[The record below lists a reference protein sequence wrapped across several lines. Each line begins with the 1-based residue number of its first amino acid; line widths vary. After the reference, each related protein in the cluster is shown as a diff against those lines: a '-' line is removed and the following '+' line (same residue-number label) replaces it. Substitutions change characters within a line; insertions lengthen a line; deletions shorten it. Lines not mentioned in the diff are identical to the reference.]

1 MHESLKLEQKASVDF
16 MWAKKCHSESHA
28 KKTSAVHGPPR
39 SCGVKSGCPATKGM
53 LWALPLLRGSTELPG
68 TPGSRDSCPCLCQV
82 CDNWT
87 VFSSWMELVP
97 GCYIVGTDWGVC
109 PKANEKETLASW
121 DGGSAPLGYCFVC
134 LISQKVLGQEGRSGK
149 HDCEFSRLQLR
160 LRVGGKSN
168 RGGRDASFQI
178 EGQKIKC
185 RSVLKAHERDVHLK
199 NNNLG
204 GKSWRWI
211 CVYVRQKPKP
221 SRDQR
226 SLSLFR

>member
-53 LWALPLLRGSTELPG
+53 LWALPLLRGSTGLPG

-97 GCYIVGTDWGVC
+97 GCYIGGTDWGVC
-109 PKANEKETLASW
+109 PKANEKETLASR
-121 DGGSAPLGYCFVC
+121 DGGSAPLGYCFIWFHKKSWVRKAGAGNMTVNFLDYSC
-134 LISQKVLGQEGRSGK
+134 GWGLEGKVIEG
-149 HDCEFSRLQLR
+149 EET
-160 LRVGGKSN
+160 
-168 RGGRDASFQI
+168 SFQI

-211 CVYVRQKPKP
+211 CVCVRQKLKP